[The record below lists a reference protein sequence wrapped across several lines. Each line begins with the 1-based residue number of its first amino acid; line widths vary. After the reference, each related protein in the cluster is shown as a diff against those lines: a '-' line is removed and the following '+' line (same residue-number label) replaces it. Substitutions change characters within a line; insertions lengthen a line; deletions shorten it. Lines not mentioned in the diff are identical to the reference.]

1 MIVKI
6 FDLQREYESLR
17 EEFMRAF
24 EQVHL
29 GGEFILG
36 QHVKRFEEA
45 FANYLGVRYS
55 LGVGSG
61 TDAIRIG
68 GLGCGLG
75 KGDKLV
81 TTPNTYIATT
91 MALSIHGATP
101 VLCDIDPETYN
112 MDPERLEEVLA
123 REQGVRLCIPVHL
136 YGHAAP
142 MDEILEL
149 CKRYEVS
156 VFEDACQ
163 AHGALYKGKKVGTF
177 GKAAAFSFYPTKNL
191 GCQGDGGAIATSDE
205 ETYGNA
211 HRLRNYGQTDK
222 HVHVVEG
229 FNSRLDELQAA
240 ILSFKLTRL
249 DAWNEQRRK
258 LAALYKREL
267 QDTPLVLPQE
277 KPWAYHVYHLFV
289 VRSKERD
296 KLQEY
301 LKTRGVSTLIHYPTP
316 IHLQEVYRHLG
327 HKQGDFP
334 HAERAAAEILS
345 LPMYPGLREDEV
357 LYVCEAIKAFYTNL
371 HSKIE

>member
-6 FDLQREYESLR
+6 FDLQREYEALR
-17 EEFMRAF
+17 EELLRAF

-36 QHVKRFEEA
+36 KHVKAFEEA
-45 FANYLGVRYS
+45 FANYCGTRYS

-68 GLGCGLG
+68 GLACGLR

-81 TTPNTYIATT
+81 TTPNTYISTV
-91 MALSIHGATP
+91 MALSVHGILP
-101 VLCDIDPETYN
+101 VLCDIESETYN
-112 MDPERLEEVLA
+112 MDPERLEEALA

-149 CKRYEVS
+149 CERHGVS

-163 AHGALYKGKKVGTF
+163 AHGALYKGNKVGTF

-191 GCQGDGGAIATSDE
+191 GCQGDGGAITTSDE
-205 ETYGNA
+205 ETYWNA

-222 HVHVVEG
+222 HVHVIEG

-249 DAWNEQRRK
+249 DVWNEERRK
-258 LAALYKREL
+258 LAMLYKRSCRIR
-267 QDTPLVLPQE
+267 PLSFLRRNP
-277 KPWAYHVYHLFV
+277 
-289 VRSKERD
+289 
-296 KLQEY
+296 
-301 LKTRGVSTLIHYPTP
+301 GPTTC
-316 IHLQEVYRHLG
+316 I
-327 HKQGDFP
+327 
-334 HAERAAAEILS
+334 ISLS
-345 LPMYPGLREDEV
+345 
-357 LYVCEAIKAFYTNL
+357 
-371 HSKIE
+371 

>member
-36 QHVKRFEEA
+36 RHVKRFEEA
-45 FANYLGVRYS
+45 FSNYLGVRYS

-68 GLGCGLG
+68 GLGCGLE

-91 MALSIHGATP
+91 MALSIHGAAP

-112 MDPERLEEVLA
+112 MDPERLEEVLE

-149 CKRYEVS
+149 CKSYGVS

-211 HRLRNYGQTDK
+211 HQLRNYGQTDK

-240 ILSFKLTRL
+240 ILSFKLTQL
-249 DAWNEQRRK
+249 DAWNGERRK
-258 LAALYKREL
+258 LATLYKREL
-267 QDTPLVLPQE
+267 QDTPLILPRE

-296 KLQEY
+296 TLQEY
-301 LKTRGVSTLIHYPTP
+301 LKTRGVATLIHYPTP
-316 IHLQEVYRHLG
+316 IHLQQVYRHLG

-345 LPMYPGLREDEV
+345 LPMYPGLREEEV
-357 LYVCEAIKAFYTNL
+357 LYVCDTIKAFYRQ
-371 HSKIE
+371 

>member
-6 FDLQREYESLR
+6 FDLRREYESFR

-24 EQVHL
+24 DQVHL
-29 GGEFILG
+29 AGEFILG
-36 QHVKRFEEA
+36 KHVKTFEEA
-45 FANYLGVRYS
+45 FASYLGARYS

-61 TDAIRIG
+61 TDAIRVG
-68 GLGCGLG
+68 GLACGLRE
-75 KGDKLV
+75 GDKLI
-81 TTPNTYIATT
+81 TTPNTYISTA
-91 MALSIHGATP
+91 MALSIHGVVP

-112 MDPERLEEVLA
+112 MDPERLGEALA

-136 YGHAAP
+136 YGHAAA

-149 CKRYEVS
+149 CKRYGVS

-205 ETYGNA
+205 ETYWNA

-222 HVHVVEG
+222 HVHVIEG

-249 DAWNEQRRK
+249 DAWNEERRR
-258 LAALYKREL
+258 LAMLYKKAL
-267 QDTPLVLPQE
+267 QDTPLILPQE

-301 LKTRGVSTLIHYPTP
+301 LKTRDVSTLIHYPTP

-327 HKQGDFP
+327 HEQGDFP

-357 LYVCEAIKAFYTNL
+357 LYVCEAIKAFYQR
-371 HSKIE
+371 

>member
-1 MIVKI
+1 MIVNI
-6 FDLQREYESLR
+6 FDLRREYKALR
-17 EEFMRAF
+17 EDMVRLF

-36 QHVKRFEEA
+36 QQVKRFEEA
-45 FANYLGVRYS
+45 FAGYLGVRHS

-68 GLGCGLG
+68 GLACGLR

-81 TTPNTYIATT
+81 TTPNTYISTA
-91 MALSIHGATP
+91 MALSVHGVVP

-112 MDPERLEEVLA
+112 MDPGRLEEVFA
-123 REQGVRLCIPVHL
+123 KEQGVKLCIPVHL

-149 CKRYEVS
+149 CARYGVPL
-156 VFEDACQ
+156 FEDACQ

-177 GKAAAFSFYPTKNL
+177 GKASAFSFYPTKNL
-191 GCQGDGGAIATSDE
+191 GCQGDGGAVATSDE
-205 ETYGNA
+205 ETYRNA

-222 HVHVVEG
+222 HVHVIEG

-240 ILSFKLTRL
+240 ILSFKLTKL
-249 DAWNEQRRK
+249 DAWNEERRR
-258 LAALYKREL
+258 LATLYTKAL
-267 QDTPLVLPQE
+267 QDMPLTLPRE

-327 HKQGDFP
+327 HKRGDFP
-334 HAERAAAEILS
+334 HAEQAAAEILS

-371 HSKIE
+371 HSKIG